1 MARRFVV
8 TGRVQGVGYRAF
20 VRRAAVRL
28 ELAGIVRNQPDG
40 SVEVIA
46 AGAEHALD
54 DLATALLAGP
64 PLGRVTGVD
73 RSEISV
79 EPDMPMPFEIR

>member
-28 ELAGIVRNQPDG
+28 GLAGMARNQPDG

-46 AGAEHALD
+46 AGAEQALD
-54 DLATALLAGP
+54 DLAIALLTGP

-73 RSEISV
+73 RSDISV
-79 EPDMPMPFEIR
+79 DGDTPIPFEIR